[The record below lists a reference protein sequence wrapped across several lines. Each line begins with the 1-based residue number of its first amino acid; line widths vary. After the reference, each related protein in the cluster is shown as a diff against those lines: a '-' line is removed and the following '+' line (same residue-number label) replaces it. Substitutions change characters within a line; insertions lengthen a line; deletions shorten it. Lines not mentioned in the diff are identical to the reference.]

1 MSRSVPTLRA
11 SDQRVIR
18 MSLQQSSISVP
29 SSVEAPS
36 ESPLSVRLATS
47 APEVIAAQ
55 RLRYKVFCEEMGAD
69 LHRHD
74 GRDVDDFD
82 AVCDHLIVIDESLG
96 KVVGGTYR
104 IMAPWAHAR
113 SSACIRKASSAS
125 TACDRSRMKFS
136 RSGAPASTLP
146 TVAAV
151 RWRDCG
157 RSWHVCTQP
166 RCEVPRRLR
175 QRAAGQR
182 CPQRR
187 RTAQR
192 IAGQASRTGR
202 LPRRADSWLCSRSAI
217 RWARA
222 RRATTAQ
229 RGYLRLGAWV
239 CGEPAWDPDFD
250 SADFFVLLPIERMAP
265 RYAQHFLGARTAQ

>member
-1 MSRSVPTLRA
+1 
-11 SDQRVIR
+11 

-96 KVVGGTYR
+96 KVVGTYR
-104 IMAPWAHAR
+104 IMAPWAARAVKRMYSEGEFRIDSLRPIAHEIFEVGRACIHPAYR
-113 SSACIRKASSAS
+113 SSGALARLWSGLGMYVRNHGVKYLAGCASVPL
-125 TACDRSRMKFS
+125 D
-136 RSGAPASTLP
+136 SGALNVGALRSELLARHLAPEDFRVEPIRGLSLGDPMGARPA
-146 TVAAV
+146 
-151 RWRDCG
+151 
-157 RSWHVCTQP
+157 
-166 RCEVPRRLR
+166 VPPL
-175 QRAAGQR
+175 
-182 CPQRR
+182 
-187 RTAQR
+187 
-192 IAGQASRTGR
+192 
-202 LPRRADSWLCSRSAI
+202 LK
-217 RWARA
+217 
-222 RRATTAQ
+222 
-229 RGYLRLGAWV
+229 GYLRLGAWV

>member
-1 MSRSVPTLRA
+1 
-11 SDQRVIR
+11 

-96 KVVGGTYR
+96 KVVGTYR
-104 IMAPWAHAR
+104 IMAPWAARAVKRMYSEGEFRIDSLRPIAHEIFEVGRACIHPAYR
-113 SSACIRKASSAS
+113 SSGALARLWSGLGMYVRNHGVKYLAGCASVPL
-125 TACDRSRMKFS
+125 D
-136 RSGAPASTLP
+136 SGALNVGAP
-146 TVAAV
+146 
-151 RWRDCG
+151 
-157 RSWHVCTQP
+157 RSELRP
-166 RCEVPRRLR
+166 RPL
-175 QRAAGQR
+175 A
-182 CPQRR
+182 PD
-187 RTAQR
+187 
-192 IAGQASRTGR
+192 ASRVE
-202 LPRRADSWLCSRSAI
+202 PI
-217 RWARA
+217 RGLQSLGDPMGARPA
-222 RRATTAQ
+222 VPPLLK
-229 RGYLRLGAWV
+229 GYLRLGAWV

>member
-1 MSRSVPTLRA
+1 
-11 SDQRVIR
+11 

-96 KVVGGTYR
+96 KVVGTYR
-104 IMAPWAHAR
+104 VMAPWAARAVKRMYSEGEFRIDSLRPIAHEIFEVGRACIHPAYR
-113 SSACIRKASSAS
+113 SSGALARLWSGLGMYVRNHGVKYLAGCASVPL
-125 TACDRSRMKFS
+125 D
-136 RSGAPASTLP
+136 SGALNVGALRSELLARHLAPEDLRVEPIRGLQSLGDPMGARPAMPPL
-146 TVAAV
+146 
-151 RWRDCG
+151 
-157 RSWHVCTQP
+157 
-166 RCEVPRRLR
+166 LK
-175 QRAAGQR
+175 
-182 CPQRR
+182 
-187 RTAQR
+187 
-192 IAGQASRTGR
+192 
-202 LPRRADSWLCSRSAI
+202 
-217 RWARA
+217 
-222 RRATTAQ
+222 
-229 RGYLRLGAWV
+229 GYLRLGAWV

>member
-1 MSRSVPTLRA
+1 
-11 SDQRVIR
+11 

-96 KVVGGTYR
+96 KVVGTYR
-104 IMAPWAHAR
+104 IMAPWAARAVKRMYSEGEFRIDSLRPIAHEIFEVGRACIHPVYR
-113 SSACIRKASSAS
+113 SSGALARLWSGLGMYVRNHGVKYLAGCASVPL
-125 TACDRSRMKFS
+125 D
-136 RSGAPASTLP
+136 SGALNVGALRSELLARHLAPEDFRVEPIRGLQSLGDPMGARPAMPPL
-146 TVAAV
+146 
-151 RWRDCG
+151 
-157 RSWHVCTQP
+157 
-166 RCEVPRRLR
+166 LK
-175 QRAAGQR
+175 
-182 CPQRR
+182 
-187 RTAQR
+187 
-192 IAGQASRTGR
+192 
-202 LPRRADSWLCSRSAI
+202 
-217 RWARA
+217 
-222 RRATTAQ
+222 
-229 RGYLRLGAWV
+229 GYLRLGAWV

>member
-1 MSRSVPTLRA
+1 
-11 SDQRVIR
+11 

-96 KVVGGTYR
+96 KVVGTYR
-104 IMAPWAHAR
+104 IMAPWAARAVKRMYSEGEFRIDSLRPIAHEIFEVGRACIHPAYR
-113 SSACIRKASSAS
+113 SSGALARLWSGLGMYVRNHGVKYLAGCASVPL
-125 TACDRSRMKFS
+125 D
-136 RSGAPASTLP
+136 SGALNVGALRSELLARHLAPEDFRVEPIRGLQSLGDPMGARPAMPPL
-146 TVAAV
+146 
-151 RWRDCG
+151 
-157 RSWHVCTQP
+157 
-166 RCEVPRRLR
+166 LK
-175 QRAAGQR
+175 
-182 CPQRR
+182 
-187 RTAQR
+187 
-192 IAGQASRTGR
+192 
-202 LPRRADSWLCSRSAI
+202 
-217 RWARA
+217 
-222 RRATTAQ
+222 
-229 RGYLRLGAWV
+229 GYLRLGAWV

-265 RYAQHFLGARTAQ
+265 RYAQHFLGSRTAQ

>member
-1 MSRSVPTLRA
+1 
-11 SDQRVIR
+11 

-96 KVVGGTYR
+96 KVVGTYR
-104 IMAPWAHAR
+104 IMAPWAARAVKRMYSEGEFRIDSLRPIAHEIFEVGRACIHPVYR
-113 SSACIRKASSAS
+113 SSGALARLWSGLGMYVRNHGVKYLAGCASVPL
-125 TACDRSRMKFS
+125 D
-136 RSGAPASTLP
+136 SGALNVGALRSELLARHLAPEDFRVEPIRGLQSLGDPMGARPA
-146 TVAAV
+146 
-151 RWRDCG
+151 
-157 RSWHVCTQP
+157 
-166 RCEVPRRLR
+166 VPPL
-175 QRAAGQR
+175 
-182 CPQRR
+182 
-187 RTAQR
+187 
-192 IAGQASRTGR
+192 
-202 LPRRADSWLCSRSAI
+202 LK
-217 RWARA
+217 
-222 RRATTAQ
+222 
-229 RGYLRLGAWV
+229 GYLRLGAWV